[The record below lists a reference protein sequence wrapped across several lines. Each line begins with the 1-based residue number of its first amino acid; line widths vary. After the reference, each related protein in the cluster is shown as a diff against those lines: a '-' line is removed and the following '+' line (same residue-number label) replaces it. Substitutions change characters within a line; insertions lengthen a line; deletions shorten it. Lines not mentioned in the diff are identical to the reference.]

1 LNLEN
6 VLYIEDRLSSI
17 NDLLKAMLPQ
27 NEAMAQQ
34 VALETLQ

>member
-17 NDLLKAMLPQ
+17 NDLLKSMLPQ
-27 NEAMAQQ
+27 NEAMAQ
-34 VALETLQ
+34 